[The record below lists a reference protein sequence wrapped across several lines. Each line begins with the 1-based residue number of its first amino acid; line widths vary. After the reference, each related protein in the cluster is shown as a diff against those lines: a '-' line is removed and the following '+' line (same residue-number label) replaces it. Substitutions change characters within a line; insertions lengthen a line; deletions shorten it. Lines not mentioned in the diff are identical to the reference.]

1 MEDIRDFN
9 GRLVCKADA
18 ATGLVEVA
26 YKRCKTSTQI
36 PIGGTLKI
44 ERDGVVTII
53 KRINDAAFHVES
65 YVCAA

>member
-1 MEDIRDFN
+1 MKDIRDFN

-18 ATGLVEVA
+18 ATGLIKIA
-26 YKRCKTSTQI
+26 YKQYKTSTQI

>member
-1 MEDIRDFN
+1 MEDIRDCN
-9 GRLVCKADA
+9 GRLVCKAN
-18 ATGLVEVA
+18 ATTGVVEIV